1 MESARSYLF
10 VAWVASSCRRTIEKA
25 TQLMAGTSAIIAI
38 APTGVTEVSGEV
50 KRGFS
55 TEKVVATMLA
65 ILTEVFL
72 EYR

>member
-1 MESARSYLF
+1 
-10 VAWVASSCRRTIEKA
+10 
-25 TQLMAGTSAIIAI
+25 MAGTSAIIVI

-72 EYR
+72 EYRIDYCSHAHK